1 MRHEQQQA
9 IGYRRQR
16 GRELMNLRSLIK
28 LMAIIVLAWP
38 IQAHAQPSV
47 GTRHVGVLMY
57 LEENDRQSKIYLDA
71 FVQSLQKLGWTV
83 GRNLKIDYRWTG
95 GDAERVRKYAA
106 ELVAL
111 APDVILVA
119 GGSHVGPL
127 QRVTHTI
134 PIVFVQV
141 TDAVGGGFVKSLAK
155 PGGNA
160 TGFTNFEFDISTKWL
175 ELLKQIAPRM
185 TRTAVLRDPTN
196 PSGTAQFGAIQA
208 VAPSLGVETSPI
220 GLNDAGEIE
229 RGLNEFGR
237 EPNGGVIVTPSALA
251 IVHRELIIR
260 STARMK
266 LPAIYPFRYFVTD
279 GGLIS
284 YGPDIVDQYR
294 GAAGY
299 VDRILKGQNPGDLPV
314 QRSTK
319 VDLVINLKTAKALGL
334 NVPGN
339 LLFSAN
345 AVIK

>member
-1 MRHEQQQA
+1 MKRPA
-9 IGYRRQR
+9 
-16 GRELMNLRSLIK
+16 LIK
-28 LMAIIVLAWP
+28 LLCFLAIGWPMPILA
-38 IQAHAQPSV
+38 QQV
-47 GTRHVGVLMY
+47 VGGTRVIGALIS
-57 LEENDRQSKIYLDA
+57 LEENDPQSKLYIDV
-71 FVQSLQKLGWTV
+71 FVQSLKKLGWTV
-83 GRNLKIDYRWTG
+83 GPNLRIEYRFTG
-95 GDAERVRKYAA
+95 GDAERARRYAA

-111 APDVILVA
+111 APDVILTV

-127 QRVTHTI
+127 QRVTRTI

-141 TDAVGGGFVKSLAK
+141 SDAVGGGFVKSLAK
-155 PGGNA
+155 PGGNT
-160 TGFTNFEFDISTKWL
+160 TGFINFEFDISTKWL
-175 ELLKQIAPRM
+175 ELLKQMAPRM

-196 PSGTAQFGAIQA
+196 PSGTGQFGAIQA
-208 VAPSLGVETSPI
+208 VASSLGVETSPI

-251 IVHRELIIR
+251 IVHRELIIG

-299 VDRILKGQNPGDLPV
+299 VDRILKGQKPADLPV

>member
-1 MRHEQQQA
+1 MK
-9 IGYRRQR
+9 RRA
-16 GRELMNLRSLIK
+16 LIK
-28 LMAIIVLAWP
+28 LLCFLAIGWPMPILAQ
-38 IQAHAQPSV
+38 QAV
-47 GTRHVGVLMY
+47 GGTRVIGALIS
-57 LEENDRQSKIYLDA
+57 LEENDPQSKLYIDV
-71 FVQSLQKLGWTV
+71 FVQSLKKLGWTV
-83 GRNLKIDYRWTG
+83 GPNLRIEYRFTG
-95 GDAERVRKYAA
+95 GDAERARRYAA

-111 APDVILVA
+111 APDVILTV

-127 QRVTHTI
+127 QRVTRTI

-141 TDAVGGGFVKSLAK
+141 SDAVGGGFVKSLAK
-155 PGGNA
+155 PGGNT
-160 TGFTNFEFDISTKWL
+160 TGFINFEFHISTKWL
-175 ELLKQIAPRM
+175 ELLKQMAPRM

-196 PSGTAQFGAIQA
+196 PSGTGQFGAIQA
-208 VAPSLGVETSPI
+208 VASSLGVETSPI

-251 IVHRELIIR
+251 IVHRELIIG

-299 VDRILKGQNPGDLPV
+299 VDRILKGQKPADLPV